1 MMIDANSKTVN
12 ASDIVM
18 GSRLENFNN
27 CKVWI
32 ESTNNRITTAK
43 MAIQPTLTTINSVAV
58 TDIEFTQVL

>member
-18 GSRLENFNN
+18 GSRLKNFNN

-43 MAIQPTLTTINSVAV
+43 MATTINSVAV